1 MTIRGNCDVTVAA
14 RQVEGPPRPMSQ
26 FDQPKMLPSDGA
38 GYGMHPRPLYQQ
50 MEAVST
56 PVLTG
61 NDFLTTYIC
70 TYLESLSSI
79 HVILPNLFMVVYFC
93 NIWY

>member
-1 MTIRGNCDVTVAA
+1 MTVRGNCHVTVAA

-61 NDFLTTYIC
+61 NDLPAYIC
-70 TYLESLSSI
+70 THLSGIII
-79 HVILPNLFMVVYFC
+79 HLCNFKKIIQSGLFS
-93 NIWY
+93 